1 MYEYKAIVTGVY
13 DGDSITVDVDLG
25 MRVWLHKQKLRLA
38 EIDAKPIKGAER
50 EAGLAARDFLR
61 ELVLGK
67 QVVIRTKKD
76 IKEKY
81 GRWLAEIELGGVIV
95 NDLML
100 SNGHALE
107 YGK

>member
-1 MYEYKAIVTGVY
+1 MYEYQAIVTGVY

-25 MRVWLHKQKLRLA
+25 MRVWLHKQKLRLS
-38 EIDAKPIKGAER
+38 EIDAKSIKGEER
-50 EAGLAARDFLR
+50 EVGLAARDFLR

-107 YGK
+107 YSK

>member
-1 MYEYKAIVTGVY
+1 MYEYQAVVTGVY

-25 MRVWLHKQKLRLA
+25 MRVWLHGQKLRLS
-38 EIDAKPIKGAER
+38 EIDAKSIKGAER
-50 EAGLAARDFLR
+50 DAGLAARDFLR

-67 QVVIRTKKD
+67 QVVIRTQKD

>member
-61 ELVLGK
+61 GIVLGK
-67 QVVIRTKKD
+67 IIIIRTKKD
-76 IKEKY
+76 TKEKY
-81 GRWLAEIELGGVIV
+81 GRWLAEIELDGVAV
-95 NDLML
+95 NELML
-100 SNGHALE
+100 SSGHAAE
-107 YGK
+107 YSK